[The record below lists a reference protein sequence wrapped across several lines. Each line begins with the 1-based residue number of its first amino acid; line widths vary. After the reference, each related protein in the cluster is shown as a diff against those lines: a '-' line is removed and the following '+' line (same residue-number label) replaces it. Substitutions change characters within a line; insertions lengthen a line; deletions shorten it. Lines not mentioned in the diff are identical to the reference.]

1 LRCRASKG
9 RSKKSK
15 TKIMLKKLLFAST
28 FAALLVSCNSESA
41 PAETTETEAPAAPQT
56 FGETITADGT
66 IPYEAL
72 KTKMETEAADSVA
85 VKFTGTVQEVCQA
98 KGCWMKIASDDPDAE
113 PIMVRFKDYGFFM
126 PKDIAGRKVIM
137 DGYAFVEETPVDE
150 LRHYAEDAGKSQEEI
165 EAITESKKET
175 KFLASGVLLLE
186 E

>member
-1 LRCRASKG
+1 
-9 RSKKSK
+9 
-15 TKIMLKKLLFAST
+15 MLKKLLFAGT
-28 FAALLVSCNSESA
+28 FAALLFSCNSESA
-41 PAETTETEAPAAPQT
+41 PAEEATTETTATEAPAEPQT
-56 FGETITADGT
+56 FGEAITADGA
-66 IPYEAL
+66 ISYQDL
-72 KTKMETEAADSVA
+72 SSKMETEAADSLA

-98 KGCWMKIASDDPDAE
+98 KGCWMTIASDDPDAE

-165 EAITESKKET
+165 EAITEPKKET